1 MRLVLASNSPRR
13 QELLRGLG
21 LMFEIRTKQD
31 ITEDF
36 PTDLRGEEIPIHI
49 SKEKA
54 QHYLDS
60 LADDELLITADTI
73 VYLPPTTTKPGH
85 VLGKPHDEEE
95 AKSMLRALA
104 GRTHEVITGVTLL
117 SRFQSRSFASTSRVT
132 FAPLSEQEIE
142 FYVSHFHPLDK
153 AGAYGIQEW
162 IGYVGVTRL
171 EGSFYNVMGL
181 PVQRLYEE
189 LKAWKQKN
197 PRKFCSN
204 A

>member
-21 LMFEIRTKQD
+21 LTFEVRTKQG
-31 ITEDF
+31 IREDF
-36 PTDLRGEEIPIHI
+36 PPDLQGEEIPIYI

-54 QHYLDS
+54 RHYMDS
-60 LADDELLITADTI
+60 LAADELLIAADTI
-73 VYLPPTTTKPGH
+73 VYLPPTPTEKGY

-104 GRTHEVITGVTLL
+104 GRTHEVITGVTLRSL
-117 SRFQSRSFASTSRVT
+117 SQSRSFASTSRVT
-132 FAPLSEQEIE
+132 FASLTEQEID

-189 LKAWKQKN
+189 LKAWEQKN
-197 PRKFCSN
+197 PRKFCSKS
-204 A
+204 